1 MKWEMFPNVLVIFA
15 PLQTV
20 NNTTI
25 EIPMLQLGVDE
36 SYNLLI
42 SKAKEGSVAGEV
54 TIEANTVYGALR
66 GLEERKGC
74 IYLDD
79 GQPSMMTLLVI
90 YLV

>member
-1 MKWEMFPNVLVIFA
+1 MKWEMFANVLDIFA
-15 PLQTV
+15 PLQSV

-54 TIEANTVYGALR
+54 TIE
-66 GLEERKGC
+66 GC
-74 IYLDD
+74 
-79 GQPSMMTLLVI
+79 
-90 YLV
+90 